1 MPGSLDVHLNRD
13 GPHSIEVDNPSFEAD
28 DDFDIVLRNHGKA
41 LHVYLNL
48 DDDLATVAEL
58 GTANHYVDE
67 ASVRRIRVHVSDLAR
82 PVRGRMKVVTGYGS
96 ETEYIDLSIVSQGST
111 ERRVRVDEQLG
122 QPQPKQDESVVD
134 PEQLPVIALAV
145 VALLVAVLA
154 AAVIADPVVL
164 VGVLVVILGVA
175 IAGAILWGD
184 YALE

>member
-13 GPHSIEVDNPSFEAD
+13 GPHSIEVETPSFEAD

-67 ASVRRIRVHVSDLAR
+67 ASVRRVRVRVDNLAT

-96 ETEYIDLSIVSQGST
+96 ETEYVNLSIVSQGTT
-111 ERRVRVDEQLG
+111 ERRVRVDDRLG
-122 QPQPKQDESVVD
+122 KPQPKQEEPLVE

-184 YALE
+184 YAFE

>member
-13 GPHSIEVDNPSFEAD
+13 APHSIEVAQPSFEVD
-28 DDFDIVLRNHGKA
+28 SDFDIVLRNHGAA
-41 LHVYLNL
+41 LHVYINL

-67 ASVRRIRVHVSDLAR
+67 EAVRRVRVHVEELGR
-82 PVRGRMKVVTGYGS
+82 PVRGRLKIVTGYGS
-96 ETEYIDLSIVSQGST
+96 ETEYVNLAVVSPGT
-111 ERRVRVDEQLG
+111 NERRVRVDERLG
-122 QPQPKQDESVVD
+122 EPQPKPEEPVLD
-134 PEQLPVIALAV
+134 PDRLPVIALAA

-154 AAVIADPVVL
+154 GVVISDPVVL

-184 YALE
+184 YAFD